1 MFLAPWLFLID
12 DEIKANVATSLLE
25 QLLILIAQGQTQIL
39 PNTWN
44 LLKILKKKKERK
56 FTSHAKCGEASRQF
70 RGSLVVR
77 VPERVQRFH
86 TASSYSSLPLSYNM
100 ERSYFISFQLLIV
113 LKFLIFLSFC

>member
-44 LLKILKKKKERK
+44 LLKILKKKNERK

-86 TASSYSSLPLSYNM
+86 NM

-113 LKFLIFLSFC
+113 LRFLIFLSFC

>member
-44 LLKILKKKKERK
+44 LLKILKKKK
-56 FTSHAKCGEASRQF
+56 
-70 RGSLVVR
+70 
-77 VPERVQRFH
+77 
-86 TASSYSSLPLSYNM
+86 
-100 ERSYFISFQLLIV
+100 
-113 LKFLIFLSFC
+113 

>member
-44 LLKILKKKKERK
+44 LLKILKKKKKGNLPAMQSVEK
-56 FTSHAKCGEASRQF
+56 QA
-70 RGSLVVR
+70 GSL
-77 VPERVQRFH
+77 EE
-86 TASSYSSLPLSYNM
+86 AWW
-100 ERSYFISFQLLIV
+100 
-113 LKFLIFLSFC
+113 

>member
-44 LLKILKKKKERK
+44 LLKILKKKKRK
-56 FTSHAKCGEASRQF
+56 EIYQPCKVWRSKQA
-70 RGSLVVR
+70 
-77 VPERVQRFH
+77 VQRKLGGKG
-86 TASSYSSLPLSYNM
+86 A
-100 ERSYFISFQLLIV
+100 
-113 LKFLIFLSFC
+113 